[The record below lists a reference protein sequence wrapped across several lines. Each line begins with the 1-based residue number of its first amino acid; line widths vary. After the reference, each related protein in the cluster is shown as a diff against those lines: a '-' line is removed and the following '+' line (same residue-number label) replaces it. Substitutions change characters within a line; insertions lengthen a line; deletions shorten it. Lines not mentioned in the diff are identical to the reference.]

1 VALFGEKD
9 YQQLQVIRAL
19 NRDLHLGVDIIGMPT
34 VREPDGLAL
43 SSRNAYLSPEERRR
57 ALSLSRGLKAA
68 QALLREGTREADA
81 LVGAVRRE
89 LEAAGLREDYVALV
103 DAEQLRPLV
112 TVAPGQAARLLVAAF
127 SGTTRLIDN
136 MPLAG

>member
-1 VALFGEKD
+1 
-9 YQQLQVIRAL
+9 
-19 NRDLHLGVDIIGMPT
+19 
-34 VREPDGLAL
+34 
-43 SSRNAYLSPEERRR
+43 
-57 ALSLSRGLKAA
+57 
-68 QALLREGTREADA
+68 
-81 LVGAVRRE
+81 VRRE